1 VVTRN
6 PIDAISG
13 HRKNAMETISDIQLA
28 PFLATGDARE
38 TISGDQKLTPF
49 LATSGSHYVPCT
61 LLNQERKQNNKKSED
76 ASLHQ
81 HENTMKDMRST
92 RFTWYDVS
100 IQYV

>member
-6 PIDAISG
+6 PIDTISG

-49 LATSGSHYVPCT
+49 LATRNPIETISGHQKCHENYFWSPDLVT
-61 LLNQERKQNNKKSED
+61 RNGFQGISGDKKS
-76 ASLHQ
+76 
-81 HENTMKDMRST
+81 N
-92 RFTWYDVS
+92 
-100 IQYV
+100 